1 MRRLVSVVLQTQG
14 YNVVTAA
21 NGEEGLR
28 IVTADQGATIR
39 LVITDVVMPAMGG
52 RAMAGRLETTR
63 PACRRPFLFY
73 FRSRMGTSAVGRIL
87 NGMAPIETTPPKP
100 RRFSMIRSF
109 ILADFLTLGNGFCG
123 SGSVLAAMQYLVT
136 KEGRWLVT
144 AMSLLPVALVFDFAD
159 GRVARWR
166 RRASF
171 LGADL
176 DSLADVISFGMAP
189 ATLGFAVGLRG
200 AWDVAIL
207 LYFVACGISRLARFN
222 ATADAL
228 SDESGK
234 VKYFEGTP
242 IPTSVVLVAL
252 LAVLYFQDRIGAT
265 LWLGRWELAGAVL
278 HPLAILYA
286 LSGSAMISTMRV
298 PKI

>member
-1 MRRLVSVVLQTQG
+1 MTP
-14 YNVVTAA
+14 
-21 NGEEGLR
+21 
-28 IVTADQGATIR
+28 
-39 LVITDVVMPAMGG
+39 TDTP
-52 RAMAGRLETTR
+52 TTR
-63 PACRRPFLFY
+63 
-73 FRSRMGTSAVGRIL
+73 
-87 NGMAPIETTPPKP
+87 P

-109 ILADFLTLGNGFCG
+109 VLPDVLTLGNGFCG

-136 KEGRWLVT
+136 SEGRWLVV
-144 AMSLLPVALVFDFAD
+144 AMALLPVALVFDVAD

-166 RRASF
+166 HRSSM

-176 DSLADVISFGMAP
+176 DSLADVISFGLAP
-189 ATLGFAVGLRG
+189 AALGFAAGLRG
-200 AWDVAIL
+200 AMDVVIL

-228 SDESGK
+228 ADEGGK

-242 IPTSVVLVAL
+242 IPSSVLIVAV
-252 LAVLYFQDRIGAT
+252 LAVLHVESRLGPDI
-265 LWLGRWELAGAVL
+265 WLGSWTLGGMVL

-286 LSGSAMISTMRV
+286 LSGSAMISTIRV